1 MHTYIFACFTCAAF
15 DKGWKRQRLSG
26 ETAHKDDEV
35 DFLIDF
41 MLRELFCVN
50 KDPVI
55 SPVPDKVYAE
65 ALQTFLS
72 CHPGARH
79 FFLTF
84 SFFICEEYDVPF
96 TVRVQN
102 HTCE

>member
-1 MHTYIFACFTCAAF
+1 MCIETTY
-15 DKGWKRQRLSG
+15 KN
-26 ETAHKDDEV
+26 DEV

-55 SPVPDKVYAE
+55 PPVPDKVSAE

-84 SFFICEEYDVPF
+84 FHFFVCEEYDVPF
-96 TVRVQN
+96 PVRMQN
-102 HTCE
+102 RTCQ

>member
-1 MHTYIFACFTCAAF
+1 MLLST
-15 DKGWKRQRLSG
+15 KGWKRKRLSG
-26 ETAHKDDEV
+26 ETAHGDDEV

-41 MLRELFCVN
+41 MVRELFRVN

-55 SPVPDKVYAE
+55 PPVPDKVNAE

-84 SFFICEEYDVPF
+84 SFFVCEEYDVPF
-96 TVRVQN
+96 SVRV
-102 HTCE
+102 H

>member
-1 MHTYIFACFTCAAF
+1 MLFST
-15 DKGWKRQRLSG
+15 KGWKRQRLSG
-26 ETAHKDDEV
+26 ETAHKNDEV

-79 FFLTF
+79 LFLTF
-84 SFFICEEYDVPF
+84 SFFVCEEYDVPF
-96 TVRVQN
+96 SVRV
-102 HTCE
+102 H